1 MREWRILYE
10 VDDDKH
16 EVLVADIR
24 HRGDAYGHR

>member
-10 VDDDKH
+10 VDDDKR
-16 EVLVADIR
+16 EVLVSDIR